1 MCSDSCP
8 CVLSDSPTWPRRR
21 QAEPSILDAAR
32 ITDSSPS
39 GSRTA
44 SASTC
49 INTPGWEDQIVSD
62 MTRLPFG
69 ASSFDSVTLIAA
81 LNHIPR
87 PLRDPQLA
95 EMQRVLRPG
104 GRIII
109 TMGTAFAESAVH
121 RLVHFYSER
130 FKTHEDMDHERG
142 MEEDEDYS
150 ITKSEILERLR
161 RTGFVGVRQRRI
173 WTQFGL
179 NKLYIAVK

>member
-1 MCSDSCP
+1 MSLRSERFSY
-8 CVLSDSPTWPRRR
+8 V
-21 QAEPSILDAAR
+21 AEETAGRTLDIGCGPHNRFVTEWIEDGIGIDVYQYDGLA
-32 ITDSSPS
+32 
-39 GSRTA
+39 
-44 SASTC
+44 
-49 INTPGWEDQIVSD
+49 EDQIVSD